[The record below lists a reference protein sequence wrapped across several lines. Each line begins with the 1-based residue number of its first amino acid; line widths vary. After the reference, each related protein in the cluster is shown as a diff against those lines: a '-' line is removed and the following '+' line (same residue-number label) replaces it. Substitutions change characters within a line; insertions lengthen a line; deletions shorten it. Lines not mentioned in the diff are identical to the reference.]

1 MALRKAQLSASWIPA
16 AWMPAGDRRPM
27 LPALITQECRE
38 GLRQFPEG
46 LPVKRK
52 AWLES
57 PTCSVQRPPEQVGER
72 SLPRGQLSGGAG
84 TNASG
89 MVLGVWGD
97 RWKWKNASG
106 ELSLM
111 GVIVPVILYWLSW
124 FVCLSPSTT
133 PSAP

>member
-1 MALRKAQLSASWIPA
+1 M
-16 AWMPAGDRRPM
+16 
-27 LPALITQECRE
+27 
-38 GLRQFPEG
+38 
-46 LPVKRK
+46 KRK

-133 PSAP
+133 LSAP